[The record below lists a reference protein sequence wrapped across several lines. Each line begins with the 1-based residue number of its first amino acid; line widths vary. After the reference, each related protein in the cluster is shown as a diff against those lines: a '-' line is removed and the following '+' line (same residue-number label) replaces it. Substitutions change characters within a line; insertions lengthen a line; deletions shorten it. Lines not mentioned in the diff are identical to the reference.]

1 MNSNVLENNVKNEI
15 NEIKN
20 EVDGTL
26 EKKQTRMSKW
36 ASEIRNIRTKLS
48 MLSVEHA
55 THSRAHLES
64 IISFNT
70 GIFYTGLFFSFLDW
84 SYVFPW
90 VLMGLSISST
100 WTTVSHHVIHG
111 GYPNME
117 PDHTHTHTHDKAK
130 SIKDKDNNN
139 THTRAHAHNRY
150 NRFTY
155 GKTLRRRVLDWMDY
169 ILPEAWFCE
178 HNIYH
183 HYKLN
188 ETTDPDNV
196 QQNLVLLRTMNAPYI
211 VKYGIVALFA
221 LTWRVLY
228 YSPNSF
234 KYYLARVL
242 KREMNDGDDYKQLT
256 LVGLVLNAWPAWVS
270 KAQYIVTVILPLAC
284 YRAICFAPVYFA
296 HAYFP
301 SVVTYSHIRNVVLN
315 YVLADM
321 LCNVHTFAIIT
332 PNHSGADMYLYKS
345 SVTAK
350 SDEWLLRQCI
360 SSTNYTLGTDVV
372 DYLHGW
378 LNYQIEHHLFPDLSA
393 YEYQLIH
400 ADVRAACEKYGI
412 PYICENVF
420 VRLWKT
426 VKIMTGQDS
435 MPYYE
440 GSELERYVNEP
451 WSQNIDNLQHIREIR
466 E

>member
-1 MNSNVLENNVKNEI
+1 MNSNILENNIKNEV
-15 NEIKN
+15 KN

-26 EKKQTRMSKW
+26 SKITLEEKQTHLSKW
-36 ASEIRNIRTKLS
+36 AAEIRSIRAKLS

-64 IISFNT
+64 IVSFNT

-117 PDHTHTHTHDKAK
+117 PDHTHDKVK
-130 SIKDKDNNN
+130 SSKDKV
-139 THTRAHAHNRY
+139 HNRY

-155 GKTLRRRVLDWMDY
+155 GITLRRRVLDWMDY

-221 LTWRVLY
+221 LTWRLLY
-228 YSPNSF
+228 YSPNSY
-234 KYYLARVL
+234 KYYQARKL
-242 KREMNDGDDYKQLT
+242 KHEMKDGGDDFKQLT

-270 KAQYIVTVILPLAC
+270 KAQYIVTVMLPLVC

-301 SVVTYSHIRNVVLN
+301 SVVTYSHLQNVVLN

-332 PNHSGADMYLYKS
+332 PNHSGTDMYLYKS

-420 VRLWKT
+420 LRLWKT

-440 GSELERYVNEP
+440 GSELERYVKEP
-451 WSQNIDNLQHIREIR
+451 WSQNIDNLQHIRE
-466 E
+466 